1 MINRPSVAFRATA
14 FVGVIRKGVRLKRI
28 DDLVKQTVVEYLE
41 IPIRYDKNILDMRI
55 ALLQSANDHCAGLI
69 KIALT
74 AVQENL
80 DPVLYRCDDRL
91 FNIRFFH
98 LVTISVADEK
108 SGFLF
113 VCHNLWHKKS
123 VATRSDYAKKYCAP
137 CYHTIHKLLSAYAS
151 ETSLLSQHFLQ
162 IYCTRFRRKYA
173 KANL

>member
-1 MINRPSVAFRATA
+1 MISQPSVAFRATA
-14 FVGVIRKGVRLKRI
+14 FVCVIREGVRLKGI
-28 DDLVKQTVVEYLE
+28 NDLVKQAVVEYPK
-41 IPIRYDKNILDMRI
+41 IPIWYDEYAFDMRI
-55 ALLQSANDHCAGLI
+55 ALLQSVNDHSAGLI

-123 VATRSDYAKKYCAP
+123 AATRSDYAKKYCAP

-151 ETSLLSQHFLQ
+151 ETSLLSQYFLQ

-173 KANL
+173 KAHL

>member
-1 MINRPSVAFRATA
+1 MINCPSVSFDTSA
-14 FVGVIRKGVRLKRI
+14 FVCVIREGVRFKRI
-28 DDLVKQTVVEYLE
+28 DNLVKQAVVEYPK
-41 IPIRYDKNILDMRI
+41 IPIRYDEEIFDMRI
-55 ALLQSANDHCAGLI
+55 ALLQSVNDHGAGLI

-74 AVQENL
+74 AVQEYL

-91 FNIRFFH
+91 FNIRFFY

-108 SGFLF
+108 SGFLY

-173 KANL
+173 KAHL

>member
-28 DDLVKQTVVEYLE
+28 DDLVKQAVVEHLE
-41 IPIRYDKNILDMRI
+41 IPIRYHENAFDLWIT
-55 ALLQSANDHCAGLI
+55 LLQSVHDHGAGLI
-69 KIALT
+69 KIPLT

-80 DPVLYRCDDRL
+80 DPVLYRCDDRF

-98 LVTISVADEK
+98 LVTITVTNEK

-113 VCHNLWHKKS
+113 VCHNMWHKKS

-151 ETSLLSQHFLQ
+151 ETSLLSQYFLQ

-173 KANL
+173 KAHL